1 MDQDELCGRRPDA
14 LLDQKPN
21 GRRRPLHPW
30 RAAALLVGAVACL
43 SAQAV
48 AQEGA
53 VPHWIWHPAAD
64 GGKSFPAETRY
75 FRKVFNIKEPSRLA
89 LDVAADNEFSLYLD
103 GKLIAEGNEW
113 RTPVRAE
120 LKIETGTHVLAA
132 SASNEAPGAAGF
144 LVGGGVLPLGQ
155 GAPVHTRTNWKSS
168 DSVPAGDDW
177 KTLAFDDSGWAV
189 PVDLGEL
196 GVQPWGNLA
205 MGLSDPA
212 ERLQTPEGFKVESVA
227 SPMVS
232 GSAVAFTFDPNGAPC
247 LSIERGP
254 IVRLYD
260 DDGDGRY
267 DRRETITPQM
277 NNCQGLY
284 FHKDVLYAVG
294 VGPEK
299 DGLYRLTDTDGDG
312 VFETA
317 ELIRGVNGGMGEHG
331 PHAVALGP
339 DGRLYYNSGNH
350 SHMKPPIDPASPV
363 NIAYEGELLPH
374 FNDSRGHAAGIMAPG
389 GEILRSDDSGASW
402 KRMVAG
408 FRNEYDFAFNSE
420 GELFTFDSD
429 MEWDIG
435 LPWYRPVRVNHCPPG
450 AEFGWRNGSGKWPA
464 YYFDSL
470 PGVLDLGRGSPTGVT
485 FYLGDQFPEDY
496 RDQFLICDWSQGRI
510 LAVKLEREGASYRSK
525 ATELVSGQPL
535 NCTDIEVGP
544 DGCVYFTIG
553 GRGTQGGFFR
563 VKSTREAGPAETPG
577 DFLAAALDID
587 SPLSSF
593 SQHKLAQLREA
604 NQAEWGRRLDETARD
619 ASGRSSAHHRVRALE
634 VMSQV
639 GPEPT
644 EDLLIALA
652 GDPVTEVRSRAI
664 WLLAH
669 HATEASRAALT
680 AALADHDPFVKR
692 RACEALLQQPAE
704 TIPVLALL
712 PLLAEQDRFIRFAA
726 RTAIEHAGPERFRDA
741 LLAVDAP
748 RAKVEAMLALVR
760 GSQLDAAAQNN
771 LFERQL
777 VLLRETLDAGL
788 QLDLLRLIQLTY
800 LLGPQKGEAAVS
812 DDFRQRMLAMFTES
826 ADTPVNRE
834 LARLLA
840 FLDAPE
846 APAAILA
853 HQAAAAAADNRP
865 AQIHDAYCLRA
876 ITQGWDAAAKQ
887 SYWAWFETAS
897 HWDGGFSYLG
907 YLDMMLHEF
916 LPRLSDEERAALL
929 AQGETHPFPTRV
941 LARELDVDGK
951 PESVALLASLYERLR
966 GSSENPNADDLKA
979 TIVERLGRSPSE
991 KAREALR
998 ALLAADPAGRDQFVR
1013 ALAQHPAAVDLPIF
1027 AAALESTDRNM
1038 LGLALHALSSIDAA
1052 PEGPEPL
1059 VNLIRLAHRAP
1070 RPLVDPIRKLAERWF
1085 GTPGAKDFAAEVAA
1099 WEEVYKTRYP
1109 NGPSLVAEAAAEARN
1124 YDLDDLVKN
1133 VLQAEVMKSA
1143 SPARGAEVLA
1153 RVRCLDCH
1161 KFGDKG
1167 QGLGP
1172 DLTTVNSRF
1181 QPADILDSI
1190 VAPSKVVSDQ
1200 YQTITVAVDDGRVFS
1215 GMPVVTDGPN
1225 LVLLLSDGARVT
1237 IPKDNIEEQQPSPIS
1252 VMPEGLLNT
1261 LNYQEIADLIA
1272 LFESVPRVEV
1282 TGQAGAAQP

>member
-14 LLDQKPN
+14 LFEEKPN
-21 GRRRPLHPW
+21 RRRPLRAW
-30 RAAALLVGAVACL
+30 RFAALLLGAVACL

-53 VPHWIWHPAAD
+53 VPHWIWHPAPD
-64 GGKSFPAETRY
+64 GAKRFPAETRY
-75 FRKVFNIKEPSRLA
+75 FRKVFTIKEPSRLA
-89 LDVAADNEFSLYLD
+89 LDVTADNQFALYLD

-113 RTPVRAE
+113 RAPVRAE
-120 LKIETGTHVLAA
+120 VDIATGPHVLAA

-144 LVGGGVLPLGQ
+144 LLGGGVLPLGQ
-155 GAPVHTRTNWKSS
+155 GAPIHTRTNWKSS
-168 DSVPAGDDW
+168 DSVPAGDAW
-177 KTLAFDDSGWAV
+177 KTLAFDDSGWAA

-196 GVQPWGNLA
+196 GVGPWGNLA
-205 MGLSDPA
+205 LGLSDPA
-212 ERLQTPEGFKVESVA
+212 ERLRTPEGFKVESVA

-277 NNCQGLY
+277 SNCQGLY
-284 FHKDVLYAVG
+284 FHKDALYAVG

-317 ELIRGVNGGMGEHG
+317 ELIRGVADRGMGEHG

-339 DGRLYYNSGNH
+339 DGRLYYNNGNH
-350 SHMKPPIDPASPV
+350 SHLKPPIDPASPV
-363 NIAYEGELLPH
+363 NIDYEGELLPH

-389 GEILRSDDSGASW
+389 GEILRSDDAGKSW
-402 KRMVAG
+402 SRFVAG

-470 PGVLDLGRGSPTGVT
+470 PAVLDLGRGSPTGVT
-485 FYLGDQFPEDY
+485 FYLGDQFPEEY

-510 LAVKLEREGASYRSK
+510 LAVKLERAGASYRAK

-563 VKSTREAGPAETPG
+563 IKSTREAGPAKAPD
-577 DFLAAALDID
+577 DFLVAALDIP

-593 SQHKLAQLREA
+593 SQRKLHQFREA
-604 NQAEWGRRLDETARD
+604 NPDAWGRRLEETARD
-619 ASGRSSAHHRVRALE
+619 ASGKSSARRRVRALE
-634 VMSQV
+634 VLSQV
-639 GPEPT
+639 GPAPT
-644 EDLLIALA
+644 EELLVALA
-652 GDPVTEVRSRAI
+652 ADPVTEVRSRAVG
-664 WLLAH
+664 LLAYH
-669 HATEASRAALT
+669 KTDAARTALVAALR
-680 AALADHDPFVKR
+680 DHDPFVKR
-692 RACEALLQQPAE
+692 RACESLMQQPAE
-704 TIPVLALL
+704 TIPVPSLL
-712 PLLAEQDRFIRFAA
+712 PLLAEPDRFIRFAA
-726 RTAIEHAGPERFRDA
+726 RKAIEHAGPDRFRDA
-741 LLAVDAP
+741 LLSVDAP
-748 RAKVEAMLALVR
+748 RAKLEAMLALVR
-760 GSQLDAAAQNN
+760 ASQLDEAAQNK
-771 LFERQL
+771 LFDRQL
-777 VLLRETLDAGL
+777 VLLRETLDADL
-788 QLDLLRLIQLTY
+788 QLDLLRLVQLTY
-800 LLGPQKGEAAVS
+800 LLGPQKNEAAVS
-812 DDFRQRMLAMFTES
+812 KDFRPRMLAMFSES
-826 ADTPVNRE
+826 VDTPVNRE

-840 FLDAPE
+840 FLDEPK

-853 HQAAAAAADNRP
+853 HQAALADNRP
-865 AQIHDAYCLRA
+865 AQILDAYCLRA
-876 ITQGWDAAAKQ
+876 ITQGWDGASKER
-887 SYWAWFETAS
+887 YWAWFETACR
-897 HWDGGFSYLG
+897 WDGGFSYLG

-916 LPRLSDEERAALL
+916 LPRLGDEERAAML
-929 AQGETHPFPTRV
+929 AKGDVYPFPTRV
-941 LARELDVDGK
+941 LVRELDLDGN
-951 PESVALLASLYERLR
+951 PEVVGQLASLYERLSGGESNSPR
-966 GSSENPNADDLKA
+966 AGDLKA

-998 ALLAADPAGRDQFVR
+998 SLYAADPGNRAGFVR
-1013 ALAQHPAAVDLPIF
+1013 ALAEHPSAVDLPIF
-1027 AAALESTDRNM
+1027 AAGLESTDANM
-1038 LGLALHALSSIDAA
+1038 LGVALHALSAIDAA
-1052 PEGPEPL
+1052 PEGPEPF

-1070 RPLVDPIRKLAERWF
+1070 RPLVDPIRKLAARWF
-1085 GTPGAKDFAAEVAA
+1085 GTPGAKNYKDEIAS
-1099 WEEVYKTRYP
+1099 WEEVYKSRYP
-1109 NGPSLVAEAAAEARN
+1109 DGPPLVAEVETTTRN
-1124 YDLDDLVKN
+1124 YDLAQLVKN

-1143 SPARGAEVLA
+1143 SPARGTEVLA
-1153 RVRCLDCH
+1153 KIRCLDCH

-1190 VAPSKVVSDQ
+1190 VSPSKVISDQ
-1200 YQTITVAVDDGRVFS
+1200 YKPITVAVDDGRIFG

-1225 LVLLLSDGARVT
+1225 LVLLLSDGAKVT
-1237 IPKDNIEEQQPSPIS
+1237 IPKDTIEEQQPSTIS
-1252 VMPEGLLNT
+1252 VMPEGLLNA
-1261 LNYQEIADLIA
+1261 LDYQEIADLIA
-1272 LFESVPRVEV
+1272 LFESMPRVAVPE
-1282 TGQAGAAQP
+1282 QEAAATP